1 MRRLSKSNSTR
12 SKIEMADNDQ
22 NNTSGGDFA
31 DDDLK
36 PNTLTEDN
44 ARSLDIGAQGQYA
57 PGGVYNQQGAT
68 QTDRIDLDEQVSGA
82 LGDKS

>member
-1 MRRLSKSNSTR
+1 
-12 SKIEMADNDQ
+12 
-22 NNTSGGDFA
+22 
-31 DDDLK
+31 LK
-36 PNTLTEDN
+36 PDTLTEDN